1 MAVSIESFTHLM
13 FMKFNLIFVTS
24 FIFICCATRKPVMYN
39 YPQGIVEEK
48 KAEFV
53 QFFEKGKALYDITCA
68 RCHTTTVAGKEV
80 IPDFT
85 PLQLSTY
92 DMRLGLTKHQSTL
105 TERNISEEEL
115 ELVMFFLGHKKTNA
129 ELNTK
134 K

>member
-1 MAVSIESFTHLM
+1 
-13 FMKFNLIFVTS
+13 MKGIPTILVCLV
-24 FIFICCATRKPVMYN
+24 FICCATRKPVLYN
-39 YPQGIVEEK
+39 FPVGIVEEK
-48 KAEFV
+48 KPEFV
-53 QFFEKGKALYDITCA
+53 QFFEKGKALYDITCS

-85 PLQLSTY
+85 PMQLSTY

-129 ELNTK
+129 ELAARK
-134 K
+134 